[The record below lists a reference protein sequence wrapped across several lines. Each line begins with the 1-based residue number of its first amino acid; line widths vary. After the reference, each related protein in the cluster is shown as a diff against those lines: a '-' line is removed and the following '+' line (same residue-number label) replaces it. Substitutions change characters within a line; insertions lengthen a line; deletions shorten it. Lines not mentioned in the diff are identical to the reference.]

1 MRAECLF
8 SHKVNKWLTMSCHSP
23 VADGCT
29 ILINAF
35 YERKTR
41 RAFTSE
47 SLFPPL
53 HYKTHSIFKFPHI
66 SLWPIFQWDAT
77 SVLKKG
83 TADFPAR
90 AALNSQT
97 HWHRLSVLLP
107 EVFPPAETWHT
118 SCLLRTEQQHR
129 GMFLKQRKPQMK
141 KEKSTLKS
149 QIRIPVRT
157 HWHGQENQSHR
168 RIKCNDQ

>member
-1 MRAECLF
+1 MWAERLF
-8 SHKVNKWLTMSCHSP
+8 PIRWTNGSCRHSP
-23 VADGCT
+23 VADGYI

-47 SLFPPL
+47 SLFPLL

-66 SLWPIFQWDAT
+66 SLWPISQWDAT

-90 AALNSQT
+90 AAPNSQT
-97 HWHRLSVLLP
+97 HWHRVSVLLP
-107 EVFPPAETWHT
+107 EVFHQ
-118 SCLLRTEQQHR
+118 LRHDTQLTEQQHR
-129 GMFLKQRKPQMK
+129 GMFLKQREPQMK

-149 QIRIPVRT
+149 QIRIPVRKP
-157 HWHGQENQSHR
+157 WHGQGSQSHR
-168 RIKCNDQ
+168 TMKCNDQ